1 MSRSR
6 SKARRCGAFR
16 RIAPA
21 LIALGLLALNTQ
33 CYSRQIV
40 RPAPELPADTIR
52 GADPQQPVRLVV
64 LVLAENRA
72 RTSMRRLEWLPI
84 EVVLANAEFSPRFFD
99 RRAITP
105 PAGQRSAG
113 ESAELADYREQLD
126 VLANRLIQQWGPRK
140 HPHIEYRPYINA
152 AEYGADIA
160 SSEAS
165 NSGWLVIR
173 LLREVRFSWNA
184 TALASCVTGF
194 IAPSYRDY
202 GFYNVAAFIGPDRQS
217 RDLSAY
223 ESRADRPALRR
234 WFGWLFAGW
243 GPLAAADSETLLL
256 ESVNDRIR
264 EARAAGYFVAAEQRV
279 DL

>member
-1 MSRSR
+1 MTGPGRGF
-6 SKARRCGAFR
+6 AAWG
-16 RIAPA
+16 
-21 LIALGLLALNTQ
+21 LIALCAAWNAQ

-40 RPAPELPADTIR
+40 RPAPQLPADSIR
-52 GADPQQPVRLVV
+52 GADPKQPVRLVV
-64 LVLAENRA
+64 LVLAENHA
-72 RTSMRRLEWLPI
+72 RSSMRRLEWLPI

-99 RRAITP
+99 HRAITP

-113 ESAELADYREQLD
+113 ESAELAEYRARLD

-140 HPHIEYRPYINA
+140 HPHIEYRPYLNA

-173 LLREVRFSWNA
+173 LLREVRSGWNA

-194 IAPSYRDY
+194 VAPSYRDY
-202 GFYNVAAFIGPDRQS
+202 GFYNVAAFVGPDRQS

-223 ESRADRPALRR
+223 ESRLNQRPALRR
-234 WFGWLFAGW
+234 WFGWIFAGW
-243 GPLAAADSETLLL
+243 GPLAAAREEMLLL
-256 ESVNDRIR
+256 ESINDRIR
-264 EARAAGYFVAAEQRV
+264 ETRSAGYFVPAEQRI
-279 DL
+279 DI